1 MSAPAAEIPS
11 SGALSEDQ
19 VFERMMA
26 RSAPTAPDPGEDERE
41 DELQA
46 EDAEPAADGEVE
58 GAEFEADEDGDVEVA
73 SDPIVRFDDG
83 TELALSEVKRGFL
96 RQSDYTRKTQ
106 EVADQRKAVETERA
120 QYLAE
125 KKQAAENIEPLIQA
139 AIEAINNPAA
149 QAELEQ
155 LRQIDP
161 GAYAVRIMEQQARQA
176 KIQQLAWHQQQL
188 RESAAREEAEK
199 FQRERRETA
208 ERSRSVLMETIPAA
222 KKDFASWYQGLGKY
236 VVEESGI
243 PAELWDNEVN
253 HSVIT
258 LAWKAM
264 QYDAAARKAPATKE
278 RLSKAPQTMRPG
290 AAKPPGHA
298 REREL
303 REATERAHKSGT
315 VEDLADLLLK
325 RQRQRARR

>member
-1 MSAPAAEIPS
+1 
-11 SGALSEDQ
+11 
-19 VFERMMA
+19 MA
-26 RSAPTAPDPGEDERE
+26 RSAPTAADPGEDERE
-41 DELQA
+41 DDLQA

-58 GAEFEADEDGDVEVA
+58 GADFEADEDGNVEVA
-73 SDPIVRFDDG
+73 ADPVVRFDDG

-106 EVADQRKAVETERA
+106 EVAEQRKAVETERA
-120 QYLAE
+120 SYLAE
-125 KKQAAENIEPLIQA
+125 KKQAAENLEPLIRA
-139 AIEAINNPAA
+139 AMDAINNPAA

-176 KIQQLAWHQQQL
+176 QIQQLAWQQNQL

-199 FQRERRETA
+199 AQRERMETA
-208 ERSRSVLMETIPAA
+208 ERSRATLIETIPAF
-222 KKDFASWYQGLGKY
+222 KKDFKAEYQRLGEY
-236 VVEESGI
+236 VLAQGI
-243 PAELWDNEVN
+243 PAEAWDNEVD

-290 AAKPPGHA
+290 AARPPGHA

-325 RQRQRARR
+325 RQRARR